1 MKNHKTAKYDLD
13 IYYKEFSEHINN
25 NKQYQY
31 YEGLR
36 DKIKNDYIEKIKD
49 KKININVEK
58 LRLNLLI
65 SNMESTIRNEVMSI
79 AMISIS
85 ILASG
90 IINAVANFKSF
101 WGTVIFC
108 NACSVGILLPYLK
121 AFKREPHKL
130 FLYKTCLEILEEIK
144 NEIKV
149 NNVDITTFD

>member
-49 KKININVEK
+49 QKININVEK
-58 LRLNLLI
+58 LMLNLLI
-65 SNMESTIRNEVMSI
+65 SNMESTTRSEVMNI
-79 AMISIS
+79 IMISIS

-90 IINAVANFKSF
+90 IINAIINFTNF
-101 WGTVIFC
+101 WGTVIFSSIC
-108 NACSVGILLPYLK
+108 TFVIMFSYLQ

-130 FLYKTCLEILEEIK
+130 FLYKLCLKILEEIE
-144 NEIKV
+144 NEVKV
-149 NNVDITTFD
+149 NNF